1 VSAGARGRRRRLNP
15 TLGAGLSLAGALAL
29 AAAAAPW
36 LAAADPAHPF
46 DAAAGK
52 RLPPGASRFVV
63 EFHGGR
69 LPVLAER
76 AERRGGELVLHR
88 LDREEAVPAAA
99 VANLGPEGLP
109 PRRTFVLGTD
119 RLGRDLWAR
128 LVHGARV
135 SLAVGLLATALALT
149 LGVAV
154 GCAAALGGGAADAVL
169 MRLVDLVLAFPR
181 LFLLI
186 AVVALLRRPSGW
198 TIVLVLGG
206 TTWMV
211 IGRLVRAEILALKR
225 RDFVIAAR
233 ALGQR
238 PAAILFRHLLP
249 HAVTPALVAGGLLV
263 GDVILTEA
271 ALSFLGLGVPEP
283 APSWGKTIADVAAG
297 PFESWWVA
305 LFPGV
310 AITAA
315 VIAFNLIADGL
326 RDALDVRS

>member
-1 VSAGARGRRRRLNP
+1 MKERARGRRRLNP
-15 TLGAGLSLAGALAL
+15 TLAAGLALAGALAL

-69 LPVLAER
+69 LPVVAER
-76 AERRGGELVLHR
+76 AERRGGELVLDR
-88 LDREEAVPAAA
+88 LGRKEALPAAA
-99 VANLGPEGLP
+99 VANLGADGLP

-186 AVVALLRRPSGW
+186 AVVALLQPAGW
-198 TIVLVLGG
+198 AIVLVLGG
-206 TTWMV
+206 TAWMV
-211 IGRLVRAEILALKR
+211 ICRLVRAEILALKR
-225 RDFVIAAR
+225 RDFVTAAR
-233 ALGQR
+233 AIGQR
-238 PAAILFRHLLP
+238 PLAILCRHLLP
-249 HAVTPALVAGGLLV
+249 NAVTPALVAGGLLV

-283 APSWGKTIADVAAG
+283 APTWGKAIADVWAG
-297 PFESWWVA
+297 PYESWWVA
-305 LFPGV
+305 LFPGL
-310 AITAA
+310 AIALT

-326 RDALDVRS
+326 RDTLDVRS

>member
-1 VSAGARGRRRRLNP
+1 VNERARGRRRLNP
-15 TLGAGLSLAGALAL
+15 TLAAGLALAGALAL

-36 LAAADPAHPF
+36 LAAADPTHPF

-76 AERRGGELVLHR
+76 AERRGGELVLDR
-88 LDREEAVPAAA
+88 LGREEALPAAA
-99 VANLGPEGLP
+99 VANLGADGLP

-154 GCAAALGGGAADAVL
+154 GCAAALGGGGADAVL

-186 AVVALLRRPSGW
+186 AVVALLQPAGW
-198 TIVLVLGG
+198 AIVLVLGG
-206 TTWMV
+206 TAWMV
-211 IGRLVRAEILALKR
+211 ICRLVRAEILALKR
-225 RDFVIAAR
+225 RDFVTAAR
-233 ALGQR
+233 AIGQR
-238 PAAILFRHLLP
+238 PLAILCRHLLP
-249 HAVTPALVAGGLLV
+249 NAVTPALVAGGLLV

-283 APSWGKTIADVAAG
+283 APTWGKAIADVWAG
-297 PFESWWVA
+297 PYESWWVA
-305 LFPGV
+305 LFPGL
-310 AITAA
+310 AIALT

-326 RDALDVRS
+326 RDTLDVRS

>member
-1 VSAGARGRRRRLNP
+1 VKERARGRRRLNP
-15 TLGAGLSLAGALAL
+15 TLAAGLWLAGALAL

-36 LAAADPAHPF
+36 LASADPTHPF

-69 LPVLAER
+69 LPVVAER
-76 AERRGGELVLHR
+76 AERRGGELVLDR
-88 LDREEAVPAAA
+88 LGREEELPADA
-99 VANLGPEGLP
+99 VANLGADGLP

-186 AVVALLRRPSGW
+186 AVVALLQPAGW
-198 TIVLVLGG
+198 AIVLVLGG
-206 TTWMV
+206 TAWMV
-211 IGRLVRAEILALKR
+211 ICRLVRAEILALKR
-225 RDFVIAAR
+225 RDFVTAAR
-233 ALGQR
+233 AIGQR
-238 PAAILFRHLLP
+238 PLAILCRHLLP
-249 HAVTPALVAGGLLV
+249 NAVTPALVAGGLLV

-283 APSWGKTIADVAAG
+283 APTWGKAIADVAAG
-297 PFESWWVA
+297 PYESWWVA
-305 LFPGV
+305 LFPGL
-310 AITAA
+310 AIAA
-315 VIAFNLIADGL
+315 TVIAFNLIADGL
-326 RDALDVRS
+326 RDTLDVRS

>member
-1 VSAGARGRRRRLNP
+1 VSERASGRRRLNP
-15 TLGAGLSLAGALAL
+15 TLAAGLALAGALAL

-76 AERRGGELVLHR
+76 AERRGGELALDR
-88 LDREEAVPAAA
+88 LGREEALPATA
-99 VANLGPEGLP
+99 VANLGADGLP

-186 AVVALLRRPSGW
+186 AVVALLQPAGW
-198 TIVLVLGG
+198 AIVLVLGG
-206 TTWMV
+206 TAWMV
-211 IGRLVRAEILALKR
+211 ICRLVRAEILALKR
-225 RDFVIAAR
+225 RDFVTAAR
-233 ALGQR
+233 AIGQR
-238 PAAILFRHLLP
+238 PLAILCRHLLP
-249 HAVTPALVAGGLLV
+249 NAVTPALVAGGLLV

-283 APSWGKTIADVAAG
+283 APTWGKAIADVWAG
-297 PFESWWVA
+297 PYESWWVA
-305 LFPGV
+305 LFPGL
-310 AITAA
+310 AIALT